1 MTKNSKIILDIVNS
15 SRDHLTAEQIFI
27 KAKEIS
33 PGIVLAT
40 VYNNLNLLTREH
52 YIRRLTV
59 QGKPDCYDN
68 TTVHDHMVCNECG
81 TIADVTIKDLKEN
94 LMEAVGDAF
103 VSYDLNI
110 YYICDKCKSAAQ
122 GEQV

>member
-40 VYNNLNLLTREH
+40 VYNNLNTLVKTH
-52 YIRRLTV
+52 MIRKLTV
-59 QGKPDCYDN
+59 QGKPDCFDN
-68 TTVHDHMVCNECG
+68 ITVHDHLVCDCCG
-81 TIADVTIKDLKEN
+81 KMADIMIDDLEKKIAEK
-94 LMEAVGDAF
+94 VGKSF
-103 VSYDLNI
+103 LSYDLNI
-110 YYICDKCKSAAQ
+110 HYVCDSCK
-122 GEQV
+122 EQA